1 MSLMQLQANWLQSTE
16 TVDDKFLSF
25 YNKSRSFQ
33 RQNKE
38 TEYYIKQ
45 VWITRTKSSLVHIYR
60 TWFVP
65 VRTVVDGKS
74 ASLVNRKDV
83 E

>member
-25 YNKSRSFQ
+25 YNKSKSFQ

-45 VWITRTKSSLVHIYR
+45 VWITRTQSSLVNIYR
-60 TWFVP
+60 TL
-65 VRTVVDGKS
+65 S
-74 ASLVNRKDV
+74 
-83 E
+83 

>member
-25 YNKSRSFQ
+25 YNKSKSFQ

-45 VWITRTKSSLVHIYR
+45 VWITRTLSLPVNINR
-60 TWFVP
+60 TWAAP
-65 VRTVVDGKS
+65 DGNKWGANLS
-74 ASLVNRKDV
+74 DDYTHG
-83 E
+83 